1 MQKQSSIVSIS
12 CVSGQFNI
20 SLNFLSVTL
29 KAAEDRE
36 PNNKAPKSDLQS
48 SSFTAYL
55 LTFSIM
61 ATFFGREQECMRGD
75 WWHADLAA
83 AGYVIANATTVKC
96 LVILRFFLT
105 ISQLSFT
112 EG

>member
-29 KAAEDRE
+29 KAAAE
-36 PNNKAPKSDLQS
+36 PNNKAPKRDLQLHCI
-48 SSFTAYL
+48 FID
-55 LTFSIM
+55 FFHHGH
-61 ATFFGREQECMRGD
+61 FFGESREQECMRRGD
-75 WWHADLAA
+75 WWHADSAA

-105 ISQLSFT
+105 ISQLSLT

>member
-29 KAAEDRE
+29 KAAAEDRE
-36 PNNKAPKSDLQS
+36 PNNKAPKSDLQLHCI
-48 SSFTAYL
+48 FID
-55 LTFSIM
+55 FFHHGH
-61 ATFFGREQECMRGD
+61 FFGESREQECMRGD
-75 WWHADLAA
+75 WWHADSAA